1 MLAVG
6 SFMAEDTPV
15 CSGPWSS
22 QDEHTGIIVAQ
33 ALLRV
38 MAQIDDPS
46 CCLALQALELLP
58 RPLEACLPDTCLQ
71 AAQQIMLP
79 SSAITDEARL
89 AALCMCADSLLKPQL
104 SILGYY
110 ALHGWSYQH
119 LVSQD
124 HVPDP

>member
-1 MLAVG
+1 
-6 SFMAEDTPV
+6 MAEDTTV

-22 QDEHTGIIVAQ
+22 QDEHTGIIDAQ

-38 MAQIDDPS
+38 MAWIDDPS

-124 HVPDP
+124 HAPDP